1 MTLQQMRDELR
12 TQGAELLVKAE
23 AATDERLKQNLI
35 AKAETTGAYVRALS
49 QYCKPEAKR

>member
-1 MTLQQMRDELR
+1 MTLVQMRDELR

-35 AKAETTGAYVRALS
+35 AKAATTGAYVQALS
-49 QYCKPEAKR
+49 QYCKPETKR

>member
-1 MTLQQMRDELR
+1 MTLSQMRDELID
-12 TQGAELLVKAE
+12 QGARLLTQAE

-35 AKAETTGAYVRALS
+35 AKAETTGAYVAALS